1 VFALVLF
8 GVTLFSYLAALQF
21 TKRRRKWIFVVGY
34 LLTLSPLIFFK
45 YSRFILENFC
55 SLLNDVGIETS
66 QPEFSLMIPI
76 GISFFTF
83 QALGYLFDVYKGK
96 IAAEHNFL
104 DYMLFVSFFPQIVSG
119 PISKASELLPQIKKV
134 RSIDPQIISSGLKA
148 LLWGYFLKAVIADRL
163 AIFVNTVDLYTIY
176 VSGAGHLA
184 ASLAYTIQIY
194 ADFAGYS
201 MMAVGVGRIFGFQ
214 LINNFHRPYFSES
227 ITEFWRRWHISLS
240 RWLRDYVY
248 IPLGGNRR
256 GKLRTHVNILI
267 TFLISGLWHG
277 ANWTFIV
284 WGGIHGVA
292 QSIEKFFNLNKHVEQ
307 LWLRIPK
314 ILLTFAIV
322 NFAWIF
328 FRMPTI
334 SDAWLVISRIFSWA
348 PGETIECYKIALLMV
363 AFLFIKEVWEEFI
376 PRPLPIAHNRYIA
389 IRWAAYIAVV
399 FSILLFGTLDA
410 SQFIY
415 VNF

>member
-1 VFALVLF
+1 MLL

-21 TKRRRKWIFVVGY
+21 AKRRRKWIFVVGY

-96 IAAEHNFL
+96 FAAEHNFL

-134 RSIDPQIISSGLKA
+134 RTIDPQIISSGLKA

-163 AIFVNTVDLYTIY
+163 AIFVNTVDENIAF
-176 VSGAGHLA
+176 VSGAVHLA
-184 ASLAYTIQIY
+184 ASVAYTIQIY

-292 QSIEKFFNLNKHVEQ
+292 QSVEKFFNLNKHVER

-334 SDAWLVISRIFSWA
+334 SDAWLVISRIFSWV
-348 PGETIECYKIALLMV
+348 PGETIECYKITLLMV
-363 AFLFIKEVWEEFI
+363 AFLLVKEVWEEFI
-376 PRPLPIAHNRYIA
+376 PRPLPMVHNRYIA